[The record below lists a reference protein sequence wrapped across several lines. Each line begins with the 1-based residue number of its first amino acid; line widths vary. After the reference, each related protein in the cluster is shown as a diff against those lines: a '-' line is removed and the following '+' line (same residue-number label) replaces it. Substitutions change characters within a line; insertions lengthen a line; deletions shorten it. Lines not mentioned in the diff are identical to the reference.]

1 MAQPLLS
8 CAQPGLN
15 PMHPSHSAGPSAPSL
30 LTALALL
37 WLAGAAMRLPLL
49 AVPPV
54 IRLIHD
60 DLHMTETQVGLLIG
74 MPLLM
79 FAIAAVPGSLLI
91 ARAGAGL
98 IAVGG
103 LFITSLAA
111 AGRAAAF
118 DLWTLYAMTIVMGF
132 GVAIMQP
139 ALPTLVRLWV
149 PDRVALGTAVS
160 SNGLLVG
167 VAAGP
172 ALTIPLVLP
181 LVGQSWR
188 LDLLVWSVPG
198 LIAAFL
204 FLAVVMRSR
213 AQSKTSDIAAPRQWW
228 PDWKNPLIW
237 LLGLTF
243 GSNNAFYY
251 AVNAFLPDYLN
262 SAGRTELIGPALG
275 WMNVSQLIASFVLM
289 AAAQRLHRRAWSYLV
304 FGLMPAAGVL
314 GIVLLDGIWVVLA
327 ASVTGFSLA
336 VTFVVTFALPP
347 VLAPQDDVHRMAG
360 GMFAI
365 SYAIAVIIPVICGAL
380 WDWTGVPW
388 TVFLPVGA
396 CALTLTTLGIVLT
409 RRSPAS

>member
-1 MAQPLLS
+1 MPPFQ
-8 CAQPGLN
+8 
-15 PMHPSHSAGPSAPSL
+15 SAGPSTPGFM
-30 LTALALL
+30 TALALL
-37 WLAGAAMRLPLL
+37 WLAGAAMRIPLL

-74 MPLLM
+74 IPLVM
-79 FAIAAVPGSLLI
+79 FALAAVPGSLLI
-91 ARAGAGL
+91 ARAGAGA

-103 LFITSLAA
+103 LFVTALAS

-118 DLWTLYAMTIVMGF
+118 DLWTLYAMTVLMGF

-139 ALPTLVRLWV
+139 ALPTLVRQWL
-149 PDRVALGTAVS
+149 PERVALGTAVS

-167 VAAGP
+167 VAAAP

-181 LVGQSWR
+181 LTGPSWR
-188 LDLLVWSVPG
+188 LDFLVWSAPG
-198 LIAAFL
+198 LIAALL
-204 FLAVVMRSR
+204 FLVVVMRGPPH
-213 AQSKTSDIAAPRQWW
+213 AKTDIPRRWW
-228 PDWKNPLIW
+228 PDWNNPLIW

-262 SAGRTELIGPALG
+262 SAGRSNLIGPALG
-275 WMNVSQLIASFVLM
+275 WLNVSQLIASFVLM
-289 AAAQRLHRRAWSYLV
+289 ATAQWLHRRAWSYLV
-304 FGLMPAAGVL
+304 FGLMPAVGVL
-314 GIVLLDGIWVVLA
+314 GIVLLDGFWIVVA

-347 VLAPQDDVHRMAG
+347 VLAPPDDVHRMAG
-360 GMFAI
+360 AMFAI
-365 SYAIAVIIPVICGAL
+365 SYAIAVVVPVICGAI
-380 WDWTGVPW
+380 WDLTGVPW
-388 TVFLPVGA
+388 TVFLPVGV

>member
-1 MAQPLLS
+1 MQ
-8 CAQPGLN
+8 
-15 PMHPSHSAGPSAPSL
+15 PSHSAGLSAPSL
-30 LTALALL
+30 MTALALL
-37 WLAGAAMRLPLL
+37 WLAGAAMRIPLL

-60 DLHMTETQVGLLIG
+60 DLHMTETEVGLLIG
-74 MPLLM
+74 IPLIM
-79 FAIAAVPGSLLI
+79 FALAAVPGSLLI

-103 LFITSLAA
+103 LLITSLAA

-118 DLWTLYAMTIVMGF
+118 DLWTLYAMTVVMGF

-139 ALPTLVRLWV
+139 ALPTLVRQWL
-149 PDRVALGTAVS
+149 PDHVALGTAVS

-181 LVGQSWR
+181 LTGQSWR
-188 LDLLVWSVPG
+188 LDFLVWSVPG
-198 LIAAFL
+198 LIAALL
-204 FLAVVMRSR
+204 FLVVVTRLPPR
-213 AQSKTSDIAAPRQWW
+213 ADANDSAPRQWW

-262 SAGRTELIGPALG
+262 SAGRAELIGPALG
-275 WMNVSQLIASFVLM
+275 WLNVSQLVASFVLM
-289 AAAQRLHRRAWSYLV
+289 ATAQWLHRRAWPYLV
-304 FGLMPAAGVL
+304 FGLMPAVGVL
-314 GIVLLDGIWVVLA
+314 GIVLLDGVWIVLA

-347 VLAPQDDVHRMAG
+347 VLSPPDDVHRMAG

-365 SYAIAVIIPVICGAL
+365 SYAIAVVIPVICGAL
-380 WDWTGVPW
+380 WDLTGVPW
-388 TVFLPVGA
+388 MAFLPVGA

-409 RRSPAS
+409 LRSRGH

>member
-1 MAQPLLS
+1 M
-8 CAQPGLN
+8 
-15 PMHPSHSAGPSAPSL
+15 

-74 MPLLM
+74 IPLLM

-91 ARAGAGL
+91 ARAGAGF
-98 IAVGG
+98 IAVCG
-103 LFITSLAA
+103 LAVASLAS

-118 DLWTLYAMTIVMGF
+118 DLWTLYAMTVLMGF
-132 GVAIMQP
+132 GVAIVQP
-139 ALPTLVRLWV
+139 ALPTLVRQWL
-149 PDRVALGTAVS
+149 PERVALGTAVS

-181 LVGQSWR
+181 LVGQNWR
-188 LDLLVWSVPG
+188 LDLLAWSLPG
-198 LIAAFL
+198 LTAALL
-204 FLAVVMRSR
+204 FLAAVRRS
-213 AQSKTSDIAAPRQWW
+213 APPAETDMPRLWW
-228 PDWKNPLIW
+228 PDWRNPLIW

-262 SAGRTELIGPALG
+262 SAGRADLIGPALG

-289 AAAQRLHRRAWSYLV
+289 ATAQWLHRRAWSYLV

-314 GIVLLDGIWVVLA
+314 GIVLLDGVWIVLA

-347 VLAPQDDVHRMAG
+347 VLAPPDDVHRMAG

-365 SYAIAVIIPVICGAL
+365 SYTIAVIIPVICGAI
-380 WDWTGVPW
+380 WDLTGVPW

-396 CALTLTTLGIVLT
+396 CALTLTVLGIVLT
-409 RRSPAS
+409 RRSPAY

>member
-1 MAQPLLS
+1 M
-8 CAQPGLN
+8 
-15 PMHPSHSAGPSAPSL
+15 
-30 LTALALL
+30 TALALL
-37 WLAGAAMRLPLL
+37 WLAGAAMRIPLL

-60 DLHMTETQVGLLIG
+60 DLHMTETEVGLLIG
-74 MPLLM
+74 IPLIM
-79 FAIAAVPGSLLI
+79 FALAAVPGSLLI

-103 LFITSLAA
+103 LLITSLAA

-118 DLWTLYAMTIVMGF
+118 DLWALYAMTVVMGF

-139 ALPTLVRLWV
+139 ALPTLVRQWL
-149 PDRVALGTAVS
+149 PDHVALGTAVS

-181 LVGQSWR
+181 LTGQSWR
-188 LDLLVWSVPG
+188 LDFLVWSVPG
-198 LIAAFL
+198 LIAALL
-204 FLAVVMRSR
+204 FLVVVTRLPPR
-213 AQSKTSDIAAPRQWW
+213 ADANDSAPRQWW

-262 SAGRTELIGPALG
+262 SAGRAELIGPALG
-275 WMNVSQLIASFVLM
+275 WLNVSQLVASFVLM
-289 AAAQRLHRRAWSYLV
+289 ATAQWLHRRAWPYLV
-304 FGLMPAAGVL
+304 FGLMPAVGVL
-314 GIVLLDGIWVVLA
+314 GIVLLDGVWIVLA

-347 VLAPQDDVHRMAG
+347 VLSPPDDVHRMAG

-365 SYAIAVIIPVICGAL
+365 SYAIAVVIPVICGAL
-380 WDWTGVPW
+380 WDLTGVPW
-388 TVFLPVGA
+388 MAFLPVGA

-409 RRSPAS
+409 LRSRGH

>member
-1 MAQPLLS
+1 MQP
-8 CAQPGLN
+8 P
-15 PMHPSHSAGPSAPSL
+15 HSAGPSAPSL

-60 DLHMTETQVGLLIG
+60 DLHMSETEVGLLIG
-74 MPLLM
+74 IPLLM
-79 FAIAAVPGSLLI
+79 FALAAIPGSLLI
-91 ARAGAGL
+91 ARLGAGL

-103 LFITSLAA
+103 LLITSLAA

-118 DLWTLYAMTIVMGF
+118 DLWTLYVMTIVMGF

-139 ALPTLVRLWV
+139 AVPTLVRQWL
-149 PDRVALGTAVS
+149 PDRVPLGTAVS

-181 LVGQSWR
+181 LAGGSWR
-188 LDLLVWSVPG
+188 LDLVVWAVPG
-198 LIAAFL
+198 LIAAL
-204 FLAVVMRSR
+204 LLLAVVSR
-213 AQSKTSDIAAPRQWW
+213 APRPAAPTDVPRQWW
-228 PDWKNPLIW
+228 PDWNNPLIW

-251 AVNAFLPDYLN
+251 SVNAFLPDYL
-262 SAGRTELIGPALG
+262 SAAGRSELIGPALG
-275 WMNVSQLIASFVLM
+275 WLNVSQLIASFVMM
-289 AAAQRLHRRAWSYLV
+289 AAAQWLHRRAWPYLV
-304 FGLMPAAGVL
+304 FGLMPAIGVL
-314 GIVLLDGIWVVLA
+314 GIVLLDGVWIVLA

-347 VLAPQDDVHRMAG
+347 VLAPPDDVHRMAG
-360 GMFAI
+360 AMFAI
-365 SYAIAVIIPVICGAL
+365 SYAIAVVIPVICGAL
-380 WDWTGVPW
+380 WDLTGIPW
-388 TVFLPVGA
+388 LAFLPVA
-396 CALTLTTLGIVLT
+396 LCALTLTTLGIVLA
-409 RRSPAS
+409 RRSPAH